1 MTLSDLFVYLV
12 VTTLLSWGCGRALTR
27 RPLPA
32 MARSNYR
39 GIKLNPVLGLVVAL
53 SAAWVI
59 AWSLV
64 ARAVGDRWEPRFGQY
79 VWLLVAGLL
88 VVGAGAIDD
97 MSSSPVRG
105 LRGHLGSTLRGRP
118 TTGALKIAAGI
129 AAGVLVVIG
138 LPNRP
143 PADLVIG
150 VIVVAASANLWND
163 LDVVPGRAGKFF
175 MFPAVVLPFVGS
187 TSVPQVVL
195 FVVLFG
201 EVAVLGMDLRERGM
215 LGDAGSNFLG
225 FVIGAA
231 LYGTLDGVGLAVAAV
246 LVVGLNLV
254 AETIGFSRIVDA
266 TPPLRWFDRLG
277 TTPERRSFSANN
289 ADVK

>member
-1 MTLSDLFVYLV
+1 MTLSDLLVYVV
-12 VTTLLSWGCGRALTR
+12 VTALLSWGCGRALTR

-32 MARSNYR
+32 MARPNYR

-53 SAAWVI
+53 SAGWVI

-64 ARAVGDRWEPRFGQY
+64 ARALGDRWEPRFGQY

-88 VVGAGAIDD
+88 VIGAGVIDD
-97 MSSSPVRG
+97 LSSSPVRG
-105 LRGHLGSTLRGRP
+105 LRRHLSSTLRGRP
-118 TTGALKIAAGI
+118 TTGALKVAAGLG
-129 AAGVLVVIG
+129 AGVLVVIG

-143 PADLVIG
+143 IPDLVIG

-163 LDVVPGRAGKFF
+163 LDVAPGRAGKWFL
-175 MFPAVVLPFVGS
+175 FPAVVLPFVGS

-201 EVAVLGMDLRERGM
+201 EAAVLGMDLRERGM

-231 LYGTLDGVGLAVAAV
+231 LYGTLEGVGLAVAAV

-254 AETIGFSRIVDA
+254 AETIGFSRIIGA

-277 TTPERRSFSANN
+277 TTPERRSFSGNG
-289 ADVK
+289 ADTE